1 MAPKKLSAEKAGQA
15 ADRPGQSGEDRA
27 CTHLRRLGFRILER
41 NYRCRVGEIDVVAR
55 EEGTLV
61 FVEVRERGDASR
73 GRAVETVT
81 RAKRRR
87 VARAAELW
95 AAAHGATEEEVR
107 FDVVAIDHEPGT
119 GRALVRHERG
129 AFDADGD

>member
-1 MAPKKLSAEKAGQA
+1 VAPKELSRGKARPAGARAGQ
-15 ADRPGQSGEDRA
+15 GGEDRA
-27 CTHLRRLGFRILER
+27 CAHLRRLGFQILDR

-55 EEGTLV
+55 EGDTLV

-73 GRAVETVT
+73 GQAVETVT

-95 AAAHGATEEEVR
+95 AASRGATEGRVR

-119 GRALVRHERG
+119 GRVRVRHERG